1 MFICFFLSAR
11 GQGYAETRKIDEFQ
25 KKNKCFLRTKNAVA
39 EDDDSGSE
47 SRDLPAGHRL
57 LCGVTSGVIE
67 TISSVM
73 NEL

>member
-1 MFICFFLSAR
+1 MLFA
-11 GQGYAETRKIDEFQ
+11 Y
-25 KKNKCFLRTKNAVA
+25 KKSRVAA
-39 EDDDSGSE
+39 EDDGSGSE

>member
-1 MFICFFLSAR
+1 MLFA
-11 GQGYAETRKIDEFQ
+11 Y
-25 KKNKCFLRTKNAVA
+25 KKCRVAA
-39 EDDDSGSE
+39 EDDGSGSE